1 LSTAP
6 VEYPEVGDLV
16 VASVTRV
23 VDYGAY
29 VKLDEYDGV
38 EGLIHISEIASTYV
52 KNIRVHVREGQ
63 KLVLKVLRVNPQRF
77 QVDLSLRRVTGREK
91 SDKML
96 EWKKVKKAD
105 SIIKGAAERLKVGN
119 EDIEKIRNVIYEK
132 FDNPFDAFE
141 ASVDDGEEVFTK
153 LAISEDW
160 AKVLTEVAR
169 SKIRLEKAKVT
180 GTDQIKVTPEEVQQ
194 YYAAHPSDYDQLF
207 VLHVSVRKKLAGAG
221 AAAPGLSPEDARAKV
236 EAIRQALHGAK
247 KVKKSRGTTIK
258 VYTLGSPKYRFEVR
272 SKEITDAQ
280 ATLNL
285 ALQEALNAIKGLG
298 GEGRRLG

>member
-1 LSTAP
+1 MSTP
-6 VEYPEVGDLV
+6 PLEYPEVGDLV

-105 SIIKGAAERLKVGN
+105 SIIKGAAERLKSTN
-119 EDIEKIRNVIYEK
+119 EEVEKIRMVIYEK

-141 ASVDDGEEVFTK
+141 AAVDDGEETFTK
-153 LAISEDW
+153 LQIADDW
-160 AKVLTEVAR
+160 AKALTEVAR
-169 SKIRLEKAKVT
+169 TRIRLEKAKVT
-180 GTDQIKVTPEEVQQ
+180 GTVELSCTKT
-194 YYAAHPSDYDQLF
+194 
-207 VLHVSVRKKLAGAG
+207 AG
-221 AAAPGLSPEDARAKV
+221 V
-236 EAIRQALHGAK
+236 EAIREALKDAK

-285 ALQEALNAIKGLG
+285 AMEQALNAIKELG
-298 GEGRRLG
+298 GDGRKLG